1 MFSYSRSE
9 VQSLHGNN
17 FNSMTAGIRLISLY
31 VNIFVLLPVQVIP
44 SPVYP
49 GSQRQAKDPLVLLQY
64 A

>member
-1 MFSYSRSE
+1 
-9 VQSLHGNN
+9 
-17 FNSMTAGIRLISLY
+17 MTAGIRLISLY